1 YVGFTGTTVGANLI
15 YDVSG
20 ISASATT
27 ATITPLSIS
36 PHDSLPLPGDD
47 FPRSLGVLEGIAID
61 KTNQILYF
69 TTDPTASTSNGG
81 IFFYNLTGNPSH
93 TFGTVWQQPAPVSLS
108 STAGTPFAGLTYIEV
123 DPTTNTYYVSDHG
136 KFSNLC
142 VSDNSVYVG
151 SLTGTALQRTP
162 SHFLSIN
169 GSPSTA
175 SPNGIATDNA
185 PTLSISAVAPTWTEE
200 GTSVALISSASVTD
214 SDNTE
219 LVSATVSISG
229 GFRSGDV
236 LTDSTAGTS
245 ITSSYNSSTGVLTLS
260 GLDTFSHY
268 QTVLATV

>member
-1 YVGFTGTTVGANLI
+1 
-15 YDVSG
+15 
-20 ISASATT
+20 SATT
-27 ATITPLSIS
+27 ASITQLTIS
-36 PHDSLPLPGDD
+36 PHDSGLGGNN

-69 TTDPTASTSNGG
+69 TTDPTVSTSNGG

-93 TFGTVWQQPAPVSLS
+93 TVGTGWQQAAPISLS

-136 KFSNLC
+136 KFPSVG

-175 SPNGIATDNA
+175 SP
-185 PTLSISAVAPTWTEE
+185 
-200 GTSVALISSASVTD
+200 
-214 SDNTE
+214 
-219 LVSATVSISG
+219 
-229 GFRSGDV
+229 
-236 LTDSTAGTS
+236 
-245 ITSSYNSSTGVLTLS
+245 
-260 GLDTFSHY
+260 
-268 QTVLATV
+268 